1 MQAGSTLGLQDGT
14 GASALTF
21 GKGLTLDAATTTQW
35 YLLSNTDASGAA
47 GTTTGYSQLRV
58 GGGNLTI
65 PASAPINLNFQ
76 YLVSGTQTSTVLWSD
91 PFWSS
96 SHSWKVTDFSGS
108 GTATVANYTISGT
121 TFADSTGTLLDLTT
135 QGSFSIANDGQ
146 DVFLLFTAVP
156 EPTTT
161 VAAASTAVLALLMLR
176 RRQ

>member
-1 MQAGSTLGLQDGT
+1 M
-14 GASALTF
+14 
-21 GKGLTLDAATTTQW
+21 
-35 YLLSNTDASGAA
+35 
-47 GTTTGYSQLRV
+47 
-58 GGGNLTI
+58 
-65 PASAPINLNFQ
+65 
-76 YLVSGTQTSTVLWSD
+76 
-91 PFWSS
+91 
-96 SHSWKVTDFSGS
+96 
-108 GTATVANYTISGT
+108 ANYTISGT